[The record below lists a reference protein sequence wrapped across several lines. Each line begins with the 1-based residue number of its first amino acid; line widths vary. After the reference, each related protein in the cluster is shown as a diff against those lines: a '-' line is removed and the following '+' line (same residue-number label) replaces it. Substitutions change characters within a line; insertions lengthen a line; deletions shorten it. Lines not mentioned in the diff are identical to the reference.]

1 MDFVPSETI
10 ELEKP
15 KEIHYNCDE
24 CSSPIEILSINEN
37 ENTIEFKC
45 AKNNHQKKIKIKD
58 YINKMKQYIDCK
70 INNEKCGEHKEKYKS
85 YCFDCK
91 KHLCKE
97 CLKLR
102 NHVEHVKIYIIEI
115 LPNKDE
121 LNMLENKI
129 KYYEN
134 EITKLENEKISKM
147 KFKDNKFKEF
157 KEDEVN
163 KEKDLSNQG
172 NKDNK
177 EKELKLK
184 EDKNVNNMKKEYEN
198 DNENEIKQ
206 KSDLDKKIENLN
218 YLKRLAEIIFN
229 TYDSFNNNYY
239 NAVNISNALDSY
251 YKNKEDFNNKLNKD
265 IKTISQIKN
274 QKCIF
279 NNIIK
284 EGENQ
289 INGIEKFIDTFNE
302 LEGKIKNM
310 KQDYEKKLQDKK
322 EELNKQKIEY
332 EKILN
337 NDNNDIII
345 NKKINYKDGEE
356 YKGELKEFKIFK
368 FHGNGKYVYKN
379 GDIYEGEWKNGKK
392 EGKGTLCYSNGD
404 KYEGE
409 WKRGKREGKG
419 IFYYKQNKKKYD
431 GEWKNDEK
439 EGKGILYY
447 TDKNAFYDRFEGIW
461 EKNKKKKGIK
471 LNKRNDYK
479 LQQDDEHY
487 YLDSSDYSN

>member
-24 CSSPIEILSINEN
+24 CSSPIEITSINEN

-70 INNEKCGEHKEKYKS
+70 INNEKCAEHKEKYKS

-129 KYYEN
+129 KNYEN

-163 KEKDLSNQG
+163 KEKDLSKQG

-184 EDKNVNNMKKEYEN
+184 EGNNVNNMKKEYEN

-322 EELNKQKIEY
+322 E
-332 EKILN
+332 
-337 NDNNDIII
+337 
-345 NKKINYKDGEE
+345 
-356 YKGELKEFKIFK
+356 
-368 FHGNGKYVYKN
+368 
-379 GDIYEGEWKNGKK
+379 
-392 EGKGTLCYSNGD
+392 GKGTLYYCNGN

-409 WKRGKREGKG
+409 WKRDKREGKG
-419 IFYYKQNKKKYD
+419 IFYYKQNKRKYD

-447 TDKNAFYDRFEGIW
+447 NDKYKLYDRFEGIW
-461 EKNKKKKGIK
+461 EKNKKKKGISF
-471 LNKRNDYK
+471 NKNGSK
-479 LQQDDEHY
+479 LQRDFTNDT
-487 YLDSSDYSN
+487 DSSDYFNQLFI